1 MLSLR
6 NNAYLF
12 CLSVIVGTG
21 SKDIFNKKGLSGVFN
36 PQKKREAANV
46 VDLGTSNLCTLD
58 I

>member
-21 SKDIFNKKGLSGVFN
+21 SKDIFNKKGLVGSSI
-36 PQKKREAANV
+36 PRKREAANV
-46 VDLGTSNLCTLD
+46 VDLGMSKLCTLD